1 MDIISY
7 SVPLKGGEWHY
18 FGRDLVSNKAVFSIQ
33 GQLKLMPCSDLDQQ
47 SFCLYQ
53 VGEKE
58 FADTFFQDSISILM
72 GENPKFYL
80 SSVVINKTGQV
91 FFDFKDAYHHKM
103 NVSCSLKNY
112 NISFF
117 VLYQD
122 EVSSRYQITAK
133 TEENINDQT
142 YHDIQV
148 SITKFDNQGRTQ
160 KNISLTSFT
169 YTNSKTLTITEYSYG

>member
-7 SVPLKGGEWHY
+7 SIPLKDSEWHY
-18 FGRDLVSNKAVFSIQ
+18 FGKDLVFDKAVFSIQ
-33 GQLKLMPCSDLDQQ
+33 GQLKLMPCSDLGQQ

-58 FADTFFQDSISILM
+58 FADTFSQDLISILI

-91 FFDFKDAYHHKM
+91 FFDFKDADHRKM
-103 NVSCSLKNY
+103 NVSCSLENY

-133 TEENINDQT
+133 TEENIKDQT
-142 YHDIQV
+142 HHDIQV

-160 KNISLTSFT
+160 KNISFTSFT
-169 YTNSKTLTITEYSYG
+169 YINSKTLTITEYSYG

>member
-7 SVPLKGGEWHY
+7 SIPLKDSEWHY
-18 FGRDLVSNKAVFSIQ
+18 FGKDLVFDKTVFSIQ
-33 GQLKLMPCSDLDQQ
+33 GQLKLMPCSDLGQQ

-58 FADTFFQDSISILM
+58 FADTFSQDLISILI

-80 SSVVINKTGQV
+80 SSIVINKTGQV
-91 FFDFKDAYHHKM
+91 FFDFKDADHRKM
-103 NVSCSLKNY
+103 NVSCSLENY

-122 EVSSRYQITAK
+122 EASSRYQITAK
-133 TEENINDQT
+133 TEENIKDQT
-142 YHDIQV
+142 HHDIQV

-160 KNISLTSFT
+160 KNISFTSFT